1 MTCTL
6 MKMWRRNKPS
16 PAQDDRDAIRMLR
29 QKIRINDDQLRLGII
44 TRHEYDRTLM
54 EVNAALEALE
64 EKYGIR

>member
-1 MTCTL
+1 
-6 MKMWRRNKPS
+6 
-16 PAQDDRDAIRMLR
+16 MLR

-44 TRHEYDRTLM
+44 TRREYDRTLI

>member
-1 MTCTL
+1 M
-6 MKMWRRNKPS
+6 
-16 PAQDDRDAIRMLR
+16 DAIRMLR

-44 TRHEYDRTLM
+44 TRHEYDRMLM

>member
-1 MTCTL
+1 M
-6 MKMWRRNKPS
+6 
-16 PAQDDRDAIRMLR
+16 DAIRMLR